1 MSKRGKQLL
10 EAIDEQ
16 LYSYEGW
23 IHQTESLISDA
34 RRTLDNHQR
43 HQTTNRIPKYLKK
56 VHRQEIRKQHDDL
69 ARLLRCH
76 ENNLQGYEPE
86 LGKLTENEAAVRRD
100 LEKLHSLEREG
111 GLLGHVY
118 AAAGFR
124 TGSAALSRDTVCP
137 VSSLASDMARVRLT
151 APERKTHRPLR
162 SL

>member
-1 MSKRGKQLL
+1 ML

-34 RRTLDNHQR
+34 RRTLDNHQL
-43 HQTTNRIPKYLKK
+43 HQTTNRIPKCLKK

-76 ENNLQGYEPE
+76 EDNLQGYEPE
-86 LGKLTENEAAVRRD
+86 LGKLTENEAAVRHD
-100 LEKLHSLEREG
+100 LEKLRSLERRRPSRPRVRSVWLSNRQRPEAFE
-111 GLLGHVY
+111 H
-118 AAAGFR
+118 
-124 TGSAALSRDTVCP
+124 TALSCDTVCP
-137 VSSLASDMARVRLT
+137 VSALASDMARVRLT
-151 APERKTHRPLR
+151 APERKTHSPLR